1 MKTAKKQV
9 LIFLFVIFLLPFPL
23 HALTS
28 RDIEGDIMCICKD
41 NCGKV
46 LVNCTCGTSE
56 EYRKEIMAMINAGKT
71 KQEIIQHYIDRFG
84 EKVLASPSKSGFNLT
99 AWIFPFVA
107 LFAGAWGI
115 HKVVRSWV
123 DKRKTGSPL
132 KASLEKAAD
141 ASTAPQDPYKKKMEE
156 DLKEY
161 DS

>member
-1 MKTAKKQV
+1 MKKLL
-9 LIFLFVIFLLPFPL
+9 LILLFGIFLLPSPL

-46 LVNCTCGTSE
+46 LANCTCGTSE

-115 HKVVRSWV
+115 NKVVQSWV
-123 DKRKTGSPL
+123 RKRKAGSTEKSLDGTPGASSTG
-132 KASLEKAAD
+132 
-141 ASTAPQDPYKKKMEE
+141 DPYKKMMEDE
-156 DLKEY
+156 LKEY